1 MRYHIIILAFTLLLA
16 GCTSKNEL
24 AEALLESQDIS
35 ITWKGDVQ
43 VSYDPETFQLGYN
56 SASHEYRVYDDRLAD
71 WFTLRC
77 DEIPTQEG
85 QSITAD
91 VTWTGER
98 SPKVFN
104 EEPFTVRKVSE
115 DGRVWLWSS
124 KNKIG
129 IIIKHIQ

>member
-1 MRYHIIILAFTLLLA
+1 MRRLLYILMSLYILA
-16 GCTSKNEL
+16 GCASDNM
-24 AEALLESQDIS
+24 EAPFMESSAIS
-35 ITWKGDVQ
+35 LTWKGSVQ
-43 VSYDPETFQLGYN
+43 VLYN
-56 SASHEYRVYDDRLAD
+56 SKTCQLAFNESKKEFRVYDDRLAD

-85 QSITAD
+85 QNITAD

-98 SPKVFN
+98 SPKIFN